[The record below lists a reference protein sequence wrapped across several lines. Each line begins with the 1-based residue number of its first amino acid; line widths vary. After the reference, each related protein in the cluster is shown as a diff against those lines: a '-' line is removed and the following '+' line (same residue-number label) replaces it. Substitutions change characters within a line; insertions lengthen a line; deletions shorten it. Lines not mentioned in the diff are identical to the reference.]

1 MSNIDFFN
9 LSKPKTVRYYR
20 IRFNTAYRFAE
31 IIVGFLWGIWIPKNL
46 IPKPRLV
53 KMDFFQEYS
62 RLGNPGY
69 FFLSRMMN
77 FGMMGQ
83 KLPLMEKMAFK
94 VFDEAM
100 GRKERKKTFY
110 TWQAHCDYSK
120 QVC

>member
-1 MSNIDFFN
+1 MTFSIYQNPERSGI
-9 LSKPKTVRYYR
+9 
-20 IRFNTAYRFAE
+20 TAYD
-31 IIVGFLWGIWIPKNL
+31 LIPLIGSRKSLLAFCGESGYQKNL
-46 IPKPRLV
+46 IPKPSLV

-100 GRKERKKTFY
+100 ERKERKKTFY
-110 TWQAHCDYSK
+110 TWQAHCEYSK